1 MHILQHEKSLWVR
14 RKDQEAKKKLM
25 RIYGNQALIL
35 QTWGRPKEAMELL
48 KKQKTLGLNI
58 GDKNILQ
65 INYGEKAALLY
76 TRGQLKEAIKLL
88 KKQESF

>member
-1 MHILQHEKSLWVR
+1 
-14 RKDQEAKKKLM
+14 
-25 RIYGNQALIL
+25 
-35 QTWGRPKEAMELL
+35 MELL